1 MTKPLALLLLLAPA
15 FAAADEC
22 KHEDRRLLEPSL
34 EGVAKVRFE
43 VNSHDL
49 VLRGGDGA
57 GARLDVRACASDPD
71 YLPQL
76 VVDARRDG
84 DTLVVA
90 IERRGQSVGVFFRP
104 TYAWLEVEATLPAGL
119 DYTVDVGSG
128 DAGVSGVS
136 RLDVRVGSGDVVAR
150 DIANLVQLQ
159 VGSGDARI
167 DDAGGLHVLAVGSGD
182 VEAHGIR
189 GDARVDGVGSGDV
202 ELARIGGSVSVG
214 RVGSGDV
221 DVSDV
226 TGDLRV
232 DGIGSGDVSHRGVR
246 GQVVLPRD

>member
-15 FAAADEC
+15 LAAADEC

-34 EGVAKVRFE
+34 DGVAKVRFE

-90 IERRGQSVGVFFRP
+90 IERQGQSVGVFFRP

-119 DYTVDVGSG
+119 AASLGVNAGDRVKVTQGSG
-128 DAGVSGVS
+128 SAVLVGDIDAS
-136 RLDVRVGSGDVVAR
+136 LPPNAVRVPAAHELTAGLGAMFGAIE
-150 DIANLVQLQ
+150 IAK
-159 VGSGDARI
+159 
-167 DDAGGLHVLAVGSGD
+167 AG
-182 VEAHGIR
+182 E
-189 GDARVDGVGSGDV
+189 GV
-202 ELARIGGSVSVG
+202 
-214 RVGSGDV
+214 
-221 DVSDV
+221 
-226 TGDLRV
+226 
-232 DGIGSGDVSHRGVR
+232 
-246 GQVVLPRD
+246 